1 MNIEKRLEGNTLA
14 VILEG
19 EMNTLTAPELA
30 KALEGELDGVDGL
43 DVDMHELTYI
53 SSAGL
58 RVLLNAYRIL
68 EDKNG
73 VTVRG
78 ACREIVEVFDST
90 GFSSFINLVE

>member
-14 VILEG
+14 IILEG

-90 GFSSFINLVE
+90 GFSSFINIVE

>member
-1 MNIEKRLEGNTLA
+1 MNIEKRLEGNTLV

-30 KALEGELDGVDGL
+30 KALEGALDDVDGL
-43 DVDMHELTYI
+43 EVDMHDLTYI

-58 RVLLNAYRIL
+58 RVLLNAYRVL
-68 EDKNG
+68 EDRNG

-90 GFSSFINLVE
+90 GFSSFMNLVE